1 MKHVFYKRLLAEK
14 HSLSANER
22 IIYSF
27 LVYNSICNCEDV
39 WDKETGK
46 FDDSILNEI
55 EYIELPNSI
64 SNESGLLCTQIA
76 NDLNINKSTVSRT
89 CKKLK
94 SLGILKQKTIQ
105 HQSIYKNGYFDLDC
119 DTLNGE
125 LLIFYCWLKDLKGEN
140 QFIYTN
146 REKLSKMYH
155 MEISDIRW
163 YLHRL
168 KELGFV
174 ERQNDGKLLIK

>member
-1 MKHVFYKRLLAEK
+1 MKIIFYKRLLAEK
-14 HSLSANER
+14 YGLSANER

-46 FDDSILNEI
+46 FDDVPLNEI
-55 EYIELPNSI
+55 DYIELPNFITSK
-64 SNESGLLCTQIA
+64 NGLLCTQIA
-76 NDLNINKSTVSRT
+76 NYLNINKSTVSRT
-89 CKKLK
+89 CQKLK
-94 SLGILKQKTIQ
+94 SLGILKQKTILHNQ
-105 HQSIYKNGYFDLDC
+105 IYKDGFFELDC
-119 DTLNGE
+119 DALNGE
-125 LLIFYCWLKDLKGEN
+125 LLIFFCWLKDLKGEN
-140 QFIYTN
+140 QFIYTS